1 MTEEENRQ
9 QLRIIATLLFGVSG
23 TNTLKEATEE
33 NELDYEDTIFEAIKE
48 IMFNMGLET
57 DGSDILISKASEI
70 TSLIRSFDYIETFE
84 EFFQI
89 EDGELIS
96 W

>member
-96 W
+96 